1 MTHAVSYVKH
11 LWSCLCVRDDVC
23 AEEIE
28 LKAANW
34 QAMLRRVGYRNV
46 YRRERIPNDL
56 VIRVRRHV
64 RVCVRHVVLSL
75 SLFYVRAFRNS
86 AFRAPL
92 LLLLPHLVSSREKR
106 REEKRRWVLGVRDT
120 RDWRKASRD
129 NCVTRVIANRPTTNT
144 VAAWTESLLGSRLEG
159 G

>member
-1 MTHAVSYVKH
+1 MTRAVSYVKH

-46 YRRERIPNDL
+46 YRRERIPNDPCETP
-56 VIRVRRHV
+56 RA
-64 RVCVRHVVLSL
+64 CVRETRRSL

-106 REEKRRWVLGVRDT
+106 REKERRWVLGVRDT